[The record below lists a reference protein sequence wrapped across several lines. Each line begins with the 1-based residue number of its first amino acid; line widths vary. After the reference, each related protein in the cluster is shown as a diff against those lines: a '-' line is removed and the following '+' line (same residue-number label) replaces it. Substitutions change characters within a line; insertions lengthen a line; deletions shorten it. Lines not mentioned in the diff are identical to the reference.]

1 MPERQIKILVVEDE
15 EDLLEITRDI
25 LQKKGFAV
33 FTALESEAALA
44 IFDKEKPQ
52 ICLIDIHMPKSPLDG
67 IALLERIRQKSKTAY
82 CIMLTRITEKDKVE
96 EAKRLGA
103 NRYVLKPLDYP
114 ELLKLIQEAVS
125 QV

>member
-1 MPERQIKILVVEDE
+1 MSDNPIKILVVEDE
-15 EDLLEITRDI
+15 EDILEITRDI
-25 LQKKGFAV
+25 LIKKGFAV

-67 IALLERIRQKSKTAY
+67 IALLERIRQKSKATY
-82 CIMLTRITEKDKVE
+82 CIMLTRITEKEKVE

-103 NRYVLKPLDYP
+103 NRYVLKPLDYQ
-114 ELLKLIQEAVS
+114 ELLKLIQEAGS

>member
-1 MPERQIKILVVEDE
+1 MPDKPIKILVIDDELDIVEP
-15 EDLLEITRDI
+15 TGDI
-25 LQKKGFAV
+25 LRKKGFAA
-33 FTALESEAALA
+33 FTALESDTALA
-44 IFDKEKPQ
+44 IFEKENPQ

-67 IALLERIRQKSKTAY
+67 IALLERIRQKSKATC

-103 NRYVLKPLDYP
+103 NRYALKPLDYQ
-114 ELLKLIQEAVS
+114 ELLKLIQEASS